1 MKILRIKNK
10 IVQQKILSKWI
21 NLTCS
26 HEGCLNNATIIM
38 RNNEAVL
45 CNKHY
50 KEYKKLEIELC
61 S

>member
-1 MKILRIKNK
+1 MVWNIKVYIDGMKEFLKDK
-10 IVQQKILSKWI
+10 
-21 NLTCS
+21 
-26 HEGCLNNATIIM
+26 E
-38 RNNEAVL
+38 L